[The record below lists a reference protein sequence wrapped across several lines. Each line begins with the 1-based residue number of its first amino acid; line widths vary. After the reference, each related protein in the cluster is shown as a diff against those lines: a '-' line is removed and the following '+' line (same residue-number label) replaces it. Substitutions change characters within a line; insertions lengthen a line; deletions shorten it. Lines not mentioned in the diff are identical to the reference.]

1 MLWLKSCPRCRGDM
15 MEERMLGELEL
26 VCLQCGHR
34 SYPQPAA
41 VRLTARPAPGPRALV
56 KAA

>member
-1 MLWLKSCPRCRGDM
+1 MILMKSCPRCNGDM
-15 MEERMLGELEL
+15 MKEELLGEVEM

-34 SYPQPAA
+34 SYPETLTRRPALA
-41 VRLTARPAPGPRALV
+41 VRVER

>member
-1 MLWLKSCPRCRGDM
+1 MIQMKSCPRCHGDM

-34 SYPQPAA
+34 SYPQPAL
-41 VRLTARPAPGPRALV
+41 RLTARAAAGSRALR

>member
-1 MLWLKSCPRCRGDM
+1 MIHLKSCPRCHGDM

-41 VRLTARPAPGPRALV
+41 VRLTARPATGSRALV

>member
-41 VRLTARPAPGPRALV
+41 ARLTARPAIGSRALV